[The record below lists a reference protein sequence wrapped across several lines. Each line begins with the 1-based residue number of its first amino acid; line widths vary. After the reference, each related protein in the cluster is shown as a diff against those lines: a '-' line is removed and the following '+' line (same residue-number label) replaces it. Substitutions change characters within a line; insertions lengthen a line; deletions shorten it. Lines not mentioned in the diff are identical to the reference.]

1 MHSREALL
9 IQKSKEAQ
17 MPSEWVTKWLLW
29 VLSRLV
35 TPDEWEQNIKEG
47 KSPDEVWKGRKV

>member
-17 MPSEWVTKWLLW
+17 KPSEWVAKWLLW
-29 VLSRLV
+29 VLARVV
-35 TPDEWEQNIKEG
+35 TPDEWEKSITEG
-47 KSPDEVWKGRKV
+47 KSPNEVWKGRS

>member
-17 MPSEWVTKWLLW
+17 MPSELVVKWLLW
-29 VLSRLV
+29 VLARIV
-35 TPDEWEQNIKEG
+35 TSDDWEEAIKEG
-47 KSPDEVWKGRKV
+47 KSPNEVWKGRS